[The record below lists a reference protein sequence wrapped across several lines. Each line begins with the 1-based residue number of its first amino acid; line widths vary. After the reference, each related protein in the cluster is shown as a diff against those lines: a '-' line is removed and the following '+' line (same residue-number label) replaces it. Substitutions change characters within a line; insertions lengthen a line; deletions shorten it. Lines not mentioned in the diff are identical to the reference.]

1 MKKQLFSKS
10 KGNDHFKNN
19 PSALSDNEDYIQILK
34 QHETLN
40 KQYQTIFSSLPV
52 GVGVYS
58 TSGTLLYCNEAYLGI
73 FRTDEKGLEP
83 QSNINHNPIV
93 PDEVKEAI
101 CEGKVLKTCFPYDFS
116 KHTKKNYFVS
126 DSEHSDIRYL
136 DCSGQAIKNAD
147 GSEKDNYILIV
158 NDITEQV
165 KGEEKIRQSQRKI
178 ELAMQ
183 TADIIFWE
191 FDVKSE
197 LFYNDQRVDGKY
209 DYSNTVSLKRL
220 LEVIHPEDREKMTA
234 LAGRLING
242 DDFSFCIEDRI
253 RFPGSQEWQYCTV
266 NGLPFERDDNGRIIK
281 YVGTRKNNTELQRK
295 KKFQE
300 KILDSVPLPIHI
312 KDVADNFRYV
322 FCNEESKR
330 MFGINVGAMASDV
343 LEEEDALRIQK
354 TDIEV
359 FNTGEP
365 YLGLERLVLKDGRS
379 YDMIVR
385 KSIIEDNGKRL
396 LLNIRWDQSLQNEQN
411 RRAQLLSFTMEI
423 MDAFTWFYE
432 PDKKRISFGDGFDK
446 VGRKA
451 SEINSLEKYL
461 SCVHPDDREEFVS
474 SLDALIAKEN
484 GTWTIVSRIDFTGNG
499 IYQWW
504 ESRGIFET
512 TTLNDAPYQYMFG
525 MTINIEV
532 YRQAIAEL
540 EQAKKLAEQSDK
552 LKSVF
557 LANMSHEIRTPLN
570 AIIGFSELLMTTTEE
585 EEQKEYVQI
594 INDNNELLLKLINDI
609 LDLSKLEAGTVE
621 FKYEEFDL
629 SDYFNSLVMMMKQRV
644 VNPNVRLIAS
654 NPYTYCKVSL
664 DRNRVAQVL
673 TNYVINA
680 IKYTPKGV
688 IEMGYDCTKV
698 GIRFYVRDTGIGIPD
713 EKKNKVFQR
722 FEKLDEFA
730 QGTGLGLSICKAI
743 AEAIGGSVGFDSK
756 YGEGSLF
763 WVELPCKP
771 ELVK

>member
-1 MKKQLFSKS
+1 MKERLFLEST
-10 KGNDHFKNN
+10 GNDNLKNN
-19 PSALSDNEDYIQILK
+19 PSVSPDNQDQIHVFKEYEILY
-34 QHETLN
+34 E
-40 KQYQTIFSSLPV
+40 QYQTIFSSLPV

-58 TSGTLLYCNEAYLGI
+58 TSGALLHCNEAYFRIFGI
-73 FRTDEKGLEP
+73 NEKGLEP
-83 QSNINHNPIV
+83 QSDINNNLIV

-101 CEGKVLKTCFPYDFS
+101 REGKVLKKCVLYDFS
-116 KHTKKNYFVS
+116 KQKDLNLSIS
-126 DSEHSDIRYL
+126 DHHDIRYL

-147 GSEKDNYILIV
+147 GSDNENYILII

-165 KGEEKIRQSQRKI
+165 KSEEKLRQSQRKI
-178 ELAMQ
+178 EMAMQ

-191 FDVKSE
+191 FDVQTQ
-197 LFYNDQRVDGKY
+197 LFYNDRRVDGKY
-209 DYSNTVSLKRL
+209 DYSNTLSLKRFM
-220 LEVIHPEDREKMTA
+220 EIIHPEDQEKTTA
-234 LAGRLING
+234 LAERLLNG
-242 DDFSFCIEDRI
+242 EDFSFCTEDRI
-253 RFPGSQEWQYCTV
+253 CFPGSQEWQYCTV
-266 NGLPFERDDNGRIIK
+266 NGVPFERDNNGRIVK

-330 MFGINVGAMASDV
+330 MFGINVDVRANDV
-343 LEEEDALRIQK
+343 LEEEDALRVQK
-354 TDIEV
+354 TDLEV

-385 KSIIEDNGKRL
+385 KSIIEDDGKRL
-396 LLNIRWDQSLQNEQN
+396 LLNIRWDQSLQNEQK
-411 RRAQLLSFTMEI
+411 RRAQLLSFTMEM

-432 PDKKRISFGDGFDK
+432 PDKMRISFGDGFDK

-461 SCVHPDDREEFVS
+461 SCVHPDDREEFAS
-474 SLDALIAKEN
+474 SLATLLTKGN
-484 GTWTIVSRIDFTGNG
+484 GTWTIVSRIDFTGSG
-499 IYQWW
+499 RYEWW
-504 ESRGIFET
+504 ESRGILET

-532 YRQAIAEL
+532 HRQAMAEL

-570 AIIGFSELLMTTTEE
+570 AIIGFSELLMTTTEA
-585 EEQKEYVQI
+585 EEQKEYSQI

-621 FKYEEFDL
+621 FKYEDFDL
-629 SDYFNSLVMMMKQRV
+629 SDYFDSLATTMKQRV
-644 VNPNVRLIAS
+644 VNPNVRLIVS
-654 NPYTYCKVSL
+654 SPYTYCQVSL
-664 DRNRVAQVL
+664 DRNRLAQVL
-673 TNYVINA
+673 TNYVINS
-680 IKYTPKGV
+680 IKYTPKGF
-688 IEMGYDCTKV
+688 IEMGYECTEV

-743 AEAIGGSVGFDSK
+743 AEAIGGSVGFESK
-756 YGEGSLF
+756 YGQGSLF
-763 WVELPCKP
+763 WVELPCQP
-771 ELVK
+771 ELTKK